1 MLQTLTTWVNK
12 VLKDTDA
19 ESVVDLRKCVGDGVT
34 LVKLAEKTCKC
45 MHVQEVI
52 KCCTLM
58 LNYLVDITNFQ
69 MIIFRLRSHLLN
81 LKVLP
86 PHSEII
92 CLLVFLFATQIV

>member
-45 MHVQEVI
+45 MY
-52 KCCTLM
+52 KK
-58 LNYLVDITNFQ
+58 
-69 MIIFRLRSHLLN
+69 LLHIYAE
-81 LKVLP
+81 LSL
-86 PHSEII
+86 H
-92 CLLVFLFATQIV
+92 F